1 VTDRQTDG
9 QTPDDGMGHAY
20 AQLGAAKRI
29 ERFGKWYVMKTI
41 GKEHWSASVT
51 VTVTNVGQ

>member
-1 VTDRQTDG
+1 
-9 QTPDDGMGHAY
+9 MGHAY